1 MATDVAGSAPVVEPV
16 VDGRAAWARASVVLG
31 GCALVVLGLV
41 RMANL
46 STRLDGVPGA
56 ADVLRTE
63 TYGYTVLLAAMI
75 TSAVG
80 LVLGFRGRSSRRRGS
95 AILGSVLCVVAFLG
109 SAFSTF
115 GGIPYEPG
123 ISGLAWSPDSSRI
136 VFVHTWAAADGEDG
150 IWVVAADGSSEPTQ
164 LIVRGSAPVWSPDGT
179 TIAYANE
186 SGDLWLMD
194 ADGQNGRRITRGD
207 SPVWSPDGTQIAF
220 GAPGGVWI
228 VDAEGGNRHRI
239 TDGSDPAWS
248 PDGTQIAF
256 AAAKADGS
264 EEVWIVDS
272 DGQNR
277 HRIADGSD
285 PDWSPDGTQIVHV
298 TNLSQRPWTK
308 YWVINAD
315 GTGRTQLPGE
325 NWSQPRWTADGR
337 LTAGCLEG
345 LCVMDADGTNRQ
357 VLLAGDEDGAL
368 SNRVL
373 SPDGTRVAYVT
384 GPGIR
389 SNIVVTTLDRTTE
402 TTLIH

>member
-1 MATDVAGSAPVVEPV
+1 MVLVLVAN
-16 VDGRAAWARASVVLG
+16 R
-31 GCALVVLGLV
+31 
-41 RMANL
+41 
-46 STRLDGVPGA
+46 STRLDDVPGA
-56 ADVLRTE
+56 ADVLRTD
-63 TYGYTVLLAAMI
+63 TNGNGYTVLLAAMI
-75 TSAVG
+75 TSVVG
-80 LVLGFRGRSSRRRGS
+80 LVIAFLGRTSRRRGS

-109 SAFSTF
+109 SAYSTF

-123 ISGLAWSPDSSRI
+123 ISGLAWSPDGTRI
-136 VFVHTWAAADGEDG
+136 AYVHTWAAADGEDG
-150 IWVVAADGSSEPTQ
+150 IWVVAADGSSEPTH
-164 LIVRGSAPVWSPDGT
+164 LTARGSAPVWSPDGT
-179 TIAYANE
+179 TIAYKNE
-186 SGDLWLMD
+186 YSNLWLMD
-194 ADGQNGRRITRGD
+194 ADGQNGRRITRGE
-207 SPVWSPDGTQIAF
+207 SPAWSPDGTQIAF

-228 VDAEGGNRHRI
+228 VDADGGNGHPI
-239 TDGSDPAWS
+239 TDGSDPDWS

-256 AAAKADGS
+256 TAAKADGS
-264 EEVWIVDS
+264 EEVWIVDA

-325 NWSQPRWTADGR
+325 NWSQPPQWTADGR
-337 LTAGCLEG
+337 LTADCLEG
-345 LCVMDADGTNRQ
+345 LCVMDADGSNRQ
-357 VLLAGDEDGAL
+357 VLLAGDGDRAL

-389 SNIVVTTLDRTTE
+389 SDIVVTTLDRTTE